1 MAQVRSSRAANRA
14 RCVVCIF
21 GLWDRVAR
29 SWGGTRTGRYRADE
43 RGSETEEA
51 SVGPEKGSSIRAA
64 RTAIK
69 GSFSPALVGGHYYY
83 CVRSGR
89 YTTVA
94 HTEIRGTIWAVCV
107 SAIKR
112 LGSGGREGVGSV
124 RNTKYTQRGTRR
136 TKRAW
141 YSILM
146 GEETLT
152 AAFPLSLLHPSL
164 PCLFSTADARRAGTS
179 VG

>member
-1 MAQVRSSRAANRA
+1 MGSCGAELRGDKDRPIPRGRA
-14 RCVVCIF
+14 RERDGGGERRAWERKQHPSSANSNK
-21 GLWDRVAR
+21 GLV
-29 SWGGTRTGRYRADE
+29 
-43 RGSETEEA
+43 
-51 SVGPEKGSSIRAA
+51 
-64 RTAIK
+64 
-69 GSFSPALVGGHYYY
+69 SPALVGGHYYY

-152 AAFPLSLLHPSL
+152 AAFPLSLPHPSL
-164 PCLFSTADARRAGTS
+164 PCLFSAADARRAGTS